1 MKELYQAELTVA
13 CSLASDSEK
22 LTYSM
27 SVLRSLLQTLA
38 VSAVEVALAS
48 TPSSEDDLALQPF
61 LERLGQPTEGLM
73 IELIDHLVHRVRS
86 LADRNYYR
94 GWYEA
99 AGGNQIPL
107 AQRLTEWVQFR
118 NKRVAHG
125 VVDVT
130 LAEDGARSTIDIIAL
145 TLKLFDEWIPEKKA
159 GILTAKVAGT
169 DIPLTTP
176 LSYHSKAIVITRISS
191 KRGIWHLDGQTLDNQ
206 QSSEFRMQLAEHC
219 ALCRKEDHGEKFPIR
234 EVCTGGATH
243 IVFNNVPARQ
253 TAIFVGRQKELDRL
267 RKWIAG
273 ETNETSTCL
282 IYGDGGFGKTTLAL
296 EFFNSLLE
304 GSINASDLFPSVISF
319 YTAKRTKWT
328 VDGLTRF
335 KGISEVIEDG
345 IRELM
350 LLLTPV
356 IPRDL
361 YRLHGRALVDRISQE
376 YRKQGFARDHII
388 LIIDNT
394 ETLANSTH
402 DAEELGDFMSA
413 VARNLCRIVIT
424 SRRREHL
431 ASVPVHVSR
440 LEEEEALALLRR
452 LGKECN
458 AIAIVQA
465 GPPKLKQ
472 ACHSLMYKPLLIDT
486 LARYVGRTGG
496 SIQDG
501 LDHILKRTNDEL
513 LDFLYD
519 DAWAR
524 MEPGVQDVF
533 MALVTL
539 ASPLDSKCIGE
550 TCMEFGVL
558 HSEFQA
564 SLSETYFAT
573 TIDHGDSYEIEIVE
587 LAERFFTQKKN
598 RLNSTKIE
606 EIKDKSYRIDQ
617 RAADRHRVEQEYK
630 NDRVA
635 DAFRS
640 DYAKA
645 AKISYIGR
653 NFEEAK
659 SFFALALT
667 EDPLNSALKERY
679 ASFLHRN
686 LGDSKGALEH
696 AVEATRLDPNS
707 GDAWLTR
714 ALIHYRLGDL
724 AGGDISI
731 DNARRHGKSNSLCL
745 LRRGIARYHHSKEST
760 ESEHQ
765 VKALTEALNL
775 INRSISDAS
784 LNDQYYA
791 KNLKEAQKYA
801 LLTKAAIKRE
811 RSESRQPGMRSQ
823 ALKRR
828 VTSLSSE

>member
-1 MKELYQAELTVA
+1 MKEYYKAELAVA
-13 CSLASDSEK
+13 RSLASGSDK
-22 LTYSM
+22 LGYSM
-27 SVLRSLLQTLA
+27 AVLRSLLQTLA
-38 VSAVEVALAS
+38 VTTIEVALAS
-48 TPSSEDDLALQPF
+48 TPSSEDDLALQPL
-61 LERLGQPTEGLM
+61 LERLSQPTEGLM
-73 IELIDHLVHRVRS
+73 IELIDHLVHRIRS
-86 LADRNYYR
+86 LSDRNYYR
-94 GWYEA
+94 GWYETVRGEHA
-99 AGGNQIPL
+99 PL

-118 NKRVAHG
+118 NKKVAHG
-125 VVDVT
+125 VVDAASAEEGAKRT
-130 LAEDGARSTIDIIAL
+130 IEIIDLALS
-145 TLKLFDEWIPEKKA
+145 LFDEWVPEKKGSALRVKIA
-159 GILTAKVAGT
+159 GAEVPI
-169 DIPLTTP
+169 TTP
-176 LSYHSKAIVITRISS
+176 LTHASKAIVITRISS
-191 KRGIWHLDGQTLDNQ
+191 KRGIWHLEGQTLDNI
-206 QSSEFRMQLAEHC
+206 QSVEFRTHLTDDC
-219 ALCRKEDHGEKFPIR
+219 VLCRKDDPREKYPIR
-234 EVCTGGATH
+234 EVMTDGGQH
-243 IVFNNVPARQ
+243 IVFSNVPARQ
-253 TAIFVGRQKELDRL
+253 TAIFVGRQKERDRL

-296 EFFNSLLE
+296 EFFNSVLE
-304 GSINASDLFPSVISF
+304 GSVNASTLFPSVISF

-335 KGISEVIEDG
+335 KGISEVIEDS

-356 IPRDL
+356 IPRDF
-361 YRLHGRALVDRISQE
+361 YRLQGRALVDRVSQE
-376 YRKQGFARDHII
+376 YRKQGFTKDHVI

-394 ETLANSTH
+394 ETLASSTH
-402 DAEELGDFMSA
+402 DAEELGDFMST

-452 LGKECN
+452 LGNECN
-458 AIAIVQA
+458 AVAVLQA
-465 GPPKLKQ
+465 GAPKLKQ

-564 SLSETYFAT
+564 SLAETYFAT
-573 TIDHGDSYEIEIVE
+573 TIDNGDSYEIEIVE

-598 RLNSTKIE
+598 RLVHSKIE

-617 RAADRHRVEQEYK
+617 RAAERHRVEQEYK

-645 AKISYIGR
+645 AKISYIRR

-659 SFFALALT
+659 SFFTLALT
-667 EDPLNSALKERY
+667 EDPLNAALKERY

-686 LGDSKGALEH
+686 LGDSEGALHH
-696 AVEATRLDPNS
+696 ALEATRLDPNS

-714 ALIHYRLGDL
+714 ALIHYRLGDIA
-724 AGGDISI
+724 AGDTSI

-745 LRRGIARYHHSKEST
+745 LRRGIARYHQSKDAA
-760 ESEHQ
+760 ESELQ
-765 VKALTEALNL
+765 VKALADALNL
-775 INRSISDAS
+775 ISRSISDAS
-784 LNDQYYA
+784 PNDQYYA
-791 KNLKEAQKYA
+791 KNLREAQKYVM
-801 LLTKAAIKRE
+801 LTKAAIKRE
-811 RSESRQPGMRSQ
+811 RSGSRPPG
-823 ALKRR
+823 KR
-828 VTSLSSE
+828 VHT

>member
-1 MKELYQAELTVA
+1 M
-13 CSLASDSEK
+13 
-22 LTYSM
+22 
-27 SVLRSLLQTLA
+27 
-38 VSAVEVALAS
+38 VE
-48 TPSSEDDLALQPF
+48 
-61 LERLGQPTEGLM
+61 
-73 IELIDHLVHRVRS
+73 IIDHLVHRIRS
-86 LADRNYYR
+86 FSDRNYYR
-94 GWYEA
+94 GWYETVRGEHA
-99 AGGNQIPL
+99 SV
-107 AQRLTEWVQFR
+107 AQQLTEWVQFR
-118 NKRVAHG
+118 NKKVAHG
-125 VVDVT
+125 VVDAAA
-130 LAEDGARSTIDIIAL
+130 AEEGAKRTIDIASLAL
-145 TLKLFDEWIPEKKA
+145 RLFSEWIPEKNGNMLRVRIA
-159 GILTAKVAGT
+159 GSGISM
-169 DIPLTTP
+169 TTP
-176 LSYHSKAIVITRISS
+176 LTHDSKAIVITRISS
-191 KRGIWHLDGQTLDNQ
+191 KRGVWHLDGQTLDNLE
-206 QSSEFRMQLAEHC
+206 SIEFRAQLVDDC
-219 ALCRKEDHGEKFPIR
+219 VLCRKEDYREKYPIR
-234 EVCTGGATH
+234 EVVTSSAKH
-243 IVFNNVPARQ
+243 IVFNNVPTRQ

-273 ETNETSTCL
+273 ETNETSACL

-304 GSINASDLFPSVISF
+304 GSINASNLFPSVISF

-328 VDGLTRF
+328 VDGLTHF
-335 KGISEVIEDG
+335 KGISEIIEDG

-361 YRLHGRALVDRISQE
+361 YKLQGRALVDRVSQE
-376 YRKQGFARDHII
+376 YKKQGFERDHII

-402 DAEELGDFMSA
+402 DAEELGDFMST

-431 ASVPVHVSR
+431 ASAPVHVSR
-440 LEEEEALALLRR
+440 LEEDEALGLLKR
-452 LGKECN
+452 LGRDCN
-458 AIAIVQA
+458 AIAILQA
-465 GPPKLKQ
+465 GTPKLRQ
-472 ACHSLMYKPLLIDT
+472 ACQSLMYKPLLIDT

-524 MEPGVQDVF
+524 MDPGVQDVF

-564 SLSETYFAT
+564 SLAETYFAT

-587 LAERFFTQKKN
+587 LAERFFTQKRN
-598 RLNSTKIE
+598 RLSPTKIE
-606 EIKDKSYRIDQ
+606 EIKYKSYKIDQ
-617 RAADRHRVEQEYK
+617 RAAERHRVEQEYK

-645 AKISYIGR
+645 AKIAYISR

-659 SFFALALT
+659 SFFGLALT
-667 EDPLNSALKERY
+667 EDPLNAALKERY

-686 LGDSKGALEH
+686 LGDSRGALQH
-696 AVEATRLDPNS
+696 ALEATQLDPSS
-707 GDAWLTR
+707 GDAWLTL

-724 AGGDISI
+724 ASGDMGIE
-731 DNARRHGKSNSLCL
+731 NARRHGKSNALCL
-745 LRRGIARYHHSKEST
+745 LRRGIARYHHSREAT
-760 ESEHQ
+760 DSEQQ
-765 VKALTEALNL
+765 VKTLAEALSL
-775 INRSISDAS
+775 IGRSISDAS
-784 LNDQYYA
+784 PNDQYYA
-791 KNLKEAQKYA
+791 KNLREAQKYEM
-801 LLTKAAIKRE
+801 LTKAAIKRE
-811 RSESRQPGMRSQ
+811 RSETKQSSRHTRALKQKPASQ
-823 ALKRR
+823 ASNQLTLKK
-828 VTSLSSE
+828 